1 MSPTGRPEGESAPKR
16 AARRES
22 PVTPTGRPEG
32 ESAPKRAARKE
43 EHTSPTD
50 RVGSFAPRDAS
61 PRAEARSDPRGRRVR
76 TTPGAFLGGAIG
88 RLLPAS
94 IPFRYFA
101 AAAVFHLLGWLA
113 LVAGAD
119 AAPRFR
125 GGLGWTI
132 AALHLITLG
141 VLAMTAIGASLQL
154 LPVATRQPVQ
164 SRRMPALI
172 WWLYTPGVAAVA
184 AGMGLPS
191 VPLLAAGAALVAVAF
206 ALYALVLAR
215 NLLGARG
222 MPAVIAHVW
231 AAWLSLAIVLV
242 AALSLAAAYAG
253 APALPR
259 DVAIAL
265 HVPFAG
271 YGFMG
276 LFAFGLSYI
285 AVPMFALAQ
294 NPNERQ
300 ALASCILA
308 AGALAATAVAAFG
321 VAVIPLR
328 VAAVCA
334 GVAAAAL
341 HLRLMTIALRTGMRR
356 DLGRSF
362 TLVRIGWA
370 MLVASLAAAL
380 GVALNVPF
388 DGMATLFGFLLIV
401 GWLLTFLLGILQ
413 RIVPFLA
420 SMHAARGKHRPP
432 TPSSLSAGA
441 ALRIHF
447 AGHLAALSFVA
458 IGIVADSA
466 WLVRIGALA
475 GVVAASAFLAF
486 VVTVIRRMIGAN
498 AADDARI
505 VTA

>member
-1 MSPTGRPEGESAPKR
+1 MSADPESGNGVPPD
-16 AARRES
+16 S
-22 PVTPTGRPEG
+22 P
-32 ESAPKRAARKE
+32 
-43 EHTSPTD
+43 
-50 RVGSFAPRDAS
+50 RVESFAPRSEPAS
-61 PRAEARSDPRGRRVR
+61 VDVSASRDGAGHGERSQSRAARGNADPRGRRVR

-101 AAAVFHLLGWLA
+101 AAAVFHLLGWIA
-113 LVAGAD
+113 LVAGAE

-154 LPVATRQPVQ
+154 LPVATRQSVQ
-164 SRRMPALI
+164 SRRLPALI

-184 AGMGLPS
+184 AGMGWPS

-206 ALYALVLAR
+206 ALYASVLAR
-215 NLLGARG
+215 NLFGARG
-222 MPAVIAHVW
+222 MPAVVAHVW
-231 AAWLSLAIVLV
+231 VAWASLAVVLV

-276 LFAFGLSYI
+276 LLALGLSYI
-285 AVPMFALAQ
+285 AVPMFALSQ
-294 NPNERQ
+294 NPGERQ
-300 ALASCILA
+300 ALASCALAVAGLLA
-308 AGALAATAVAAFG
+308 AAVAAFG
-321 VAVIPLR
+321 VAVVPLR
-328 VAAVCA
+328 IAAVCA
-334 GVAAAAL
+334 GAAAAAL

-380 GVALNVPF
+380 GVALDVPF
-388 DGMATLFGFLLIV
+388 DGMATLFGFTLIV
-401 GWLLTFLLGILQ
+401 GWLLTFLLGIMQ

-432 TPSSLSAGA
+432 TPSSLSGGST
-441 ALRIHF
+441 LRIHY
-447 AGHLAALSFVA
+447 AGHLAALAFVA
-458 IGIVADSA
+458 LGIVADSA
-466 WLVRIGALA
+466 WLVRIGAVA
-475 GVVAASAFLAF
+475 GIVAASAFLTF
-486 VVTVIRRMIGAN
+486 VVTVIRRMLGAN
-498 AADDARI
+498 AAAEARI

>member
-1 MSPTGRPEGESAPKR
+1 MSAKG
-16 AARRES
+16 
-22 PVTPTGRPEG
+22 
-32 ESAPKRAARKE
+32 
-43 EHTSPTD
+43 
-50 RVGSFAPRDAS
+50 RVGSFAPRDEADDSSQCSESPPRDAS
-61 PRAEARSDPRGRRVR
+61 PRSEARSDPRGRRVR

-101 AAAVFHLLGWLA
+101 AAAVFHVLGWIA

-154 LPVATRQPVQ
+154 LPVATRQSVQ
-164 SRRMPALI
+164 SRRIPALI
-172 WWLYTPGVAAVA
+172 WWLYTPGVAAGAV
-184 AGMGLPS
+184 GMGLPS
-191 VPLLAAGAALVAVAF
+191 VPLLAAGAALVAVAL
-206 ALYALVLAR
+206 ALYAIVLAR

-222 MPAVIAHVW
+222 MPAVVAHVW
-231 AAWLSLAIVLV
+231 GAWVSLAVVLV

-259 DVAIAL
+259 DVAVAL

-276 LFAFGLSYI
+276 LLALGLSYI

-294 NPNERQ
+294 NPDERQ
-300 ALASCILA
+300 ALASCALAVLGLLA
-308 AGALAATAVAAFG
+308 AAMAAFG
-321 VAVIPLR
+321 VAVVPLR

-334 GVAAAAL
+334 GAAAAVL
-341 HLRLMTIALRTGMRR
+341 HLRLMATALRTGMRR

-370 MLVASLAAAL
+370 MLVASLVAAL

-388 DGMATLFGFLLIV
+388 DGMATLFGFMLIV

-432 TPSSLSAGA
+432 TPSSLAAGST
-441 ALRIHF
+441 LRIHYV
-447 AGHLAALSFVA
+447 GHLAALCLVA
-458 IGIVADSA
+458 LGILVDSA
-466 WLVRIGALA
+466 WLVRIGAIA
-475 GVVAASAFLAF
+475 GVVGASAFLVF
-486 VVTVIRRMIGAN
+486 VFTVIRRMLGAN
-498 AADDARI
+498 EAGEARI